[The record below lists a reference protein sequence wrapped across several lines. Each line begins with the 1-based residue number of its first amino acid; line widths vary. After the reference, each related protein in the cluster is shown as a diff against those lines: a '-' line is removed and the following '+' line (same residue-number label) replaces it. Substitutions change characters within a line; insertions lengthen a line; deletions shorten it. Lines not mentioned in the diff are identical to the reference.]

1 MIQLGLEVLLE
12 NQKQI
17 LQGRRVGLVTHPAA
31 VTADLTSAVTALQA
45 AGVHLTSLFGP
56 EHGLRG
62 TAADGKEVTHA
73 RDTRTGLPVFSLYG
87 KTLEP
92 TPEMLSGVD
101 VLVFDMQDVGVRFY
115 TYLSTL
121 VYVLRG
127 AAKAGKPVI
136 VLDRPN
142 PITGTIVEG
151 PLVAPGF
158 ESFVGLISIP
168 LRHGLT
174 LGELARWVNARQQP
188 QADLSVVAL
197 RGWQRDQ
204 WFDETGRLW
213 LPTSPAMPHLST
225 ATVYPGACLVEGTTL
240 SEGRGT
246 ALPFELVG
254 APGVD
259 GWALAV
265 ALNALQL
272 PGVIFRPTEFA
283 PVSGKHWGN
292 ECSGVQLHVTDRR
305 CFRPLTAGL
314 HLLAAFR
321 RLFPAQCEFLS
332 TSWEGRPPH
341 FDLLVGSAAVRQML
355 EQGAAVEEI
364 VATWRE
370 AEAAFA
376 AESQPCRLYA

>member
-12 NQKQI
+12 NQNQY

-31 VTADLTSAVTALQA
+31 VTADLGSAVTALQA
-45 AGVHLTSLFGP
+45 AGVHLTALFGP

-62 TAADGKEVTHA
+62 TAADGKAVTHA
-73 RDTRTGLPVFSLYG
+73 QDERTGLPVFSLYG
-87 KTLEP
+87 KTHEP
-92 TPEMLSGVD
+92 TPEMLAEVD

-127 AAKAGKPVI
+127 AAKTGKPVL

-142 PITGTIVEG
+142 PITGALVEG

-158 ESFVGLISIP
+158 ESFVGMLPIP

-188 QADLSVVAL
+188 QADLSVVSM
-197 RGWQRDQ
+197 RGWRREQ
-204 WFDETGRLW
+204 WFDETGRVW

-225 ATVYPGACLVEGTTL
+225 ATVYPGTCLIEGTTL

-246 ALPFELVG
+246 ALPFEVIG

-259 GWALAV
+259 GWALAG
-265 ALNALQL
+265 ALNRLDL
-272 PGVIFRPTEFA
+272 PGVIFRPTEFVPA
-283 PVSGKHWGN
+283 SGKHWGN
-292 ECSGVQLHVTDRR
+292 ECAGVQLHVTDRR
-305 CFRPLTAGL
+305 IFRPLTAGL
-314 HLLAAFR
+314 HLLAACR

-341 FDLLVGSAAVRQML
+341 FDLLAGSDLVRRQL
-355 EQGAAVEEI
+355 EAGAAVAEI
-364 VATWRE
+364 AAPWAA
-370 AEAAFA
+370 AEAAFK
-376 AESQPCRLYA
+376 AESRPYWLYD